1 MKKRERG
8 RERERERDLSVYARK
23 RDGCQVECSMV
34 LVVLKEI
41 EGYII

>member
-1 MKKRERG
+1 MCVKTEEKRERLVSLRTQEG
-8 RERERERDLSVYARK
+8 SF
-23 RDGCQVECSMV
+23 QVECSMV